1 MPFDHLLKSHYFNFF
16 CRLFEESMER
26 SVLAIIFIITH
37 YYYTL
42 YSPSTYVS
50 AKSSLQ
56 YFREPV
62 RLHVHCMTYQS
73 VWLQNNVYVAV
84 NFLSQVIF
92 IFLCF
97 NFISIHYHDQKRK
110 KAKITWDKKLTATY
124 IKTILLDLVF
134 VLSESVIIKVSISV
148 LNFGLRPWLIT
159 GRGGGWHRTRWAYKQ
174 NIMCMLMDVYKQVGR
189 GLYLGGPFNR

>member
-26 SVLAIIFIITH
+26 SVLAIIFIIMH

-50 AKSSLQ
+50 AKSLQ
-56 YFREPV
+56 YLREPV

-73 VWLQNNVYVAV
+73 VWLQNNVHVAV
-84 NFLSQVIF
+84 NFLSHVIF

-110 KAKITWDKKLTATY
+110 KVKITWDKKLTATY
-124 IKTILLDLVF
+124 IYKN
-134 VLSESVIIKVSISV
+134 
-148 LNFGLRPWLIT
+148 NFIRFGFCAIWICNN
-159 GRGGGWHRTRWAYKQ
+159 Q
-174 NIMCMLMDVYKQVGR
+174 
-189 GLYLGGPFNR
+189 GLYKCFKLWPSALADNR